1 MPGPNDT
8 NSPLTTQLEGSP
20 TQFAWTFVRAD
31 GSNWEPMVSTMWT
44 YTQTPVP
51 LPPSVFLL
59 GAGLIGL
66 AVARRKKRLGQ

>member
-1 MPGPNDT
+1 
-8 NSPLTTQLEGSP
+8 
-20 TQFAWTFVRAD
+20 
-31 GSNWEPMVSTMWT
+31 MVSTMWT